1 MAVNYGLGGFE
12 QGSAFF
18 AAYNNAAQTIP
29 ITTQNV
35 GVAVRTYTD
44 VNLGQ
49 DAGDFS
55 SNFHLV
61 EQTLGK
67 FVVKTDGVFLVS
79 YNMTTGDPSN
89 NTIQAYINKNN
100 LENYGIQ
107 HGFCRSGDFFEV
119 GSQAL
124 IYASNNDYI
133 TIRVANTDGTSDV
146 VLHNINVSIVKLKYG
161 GRING

>member
-18 AAYNNAAQTIP
+18 AAYNNNSQTIG
-29 ITTQNV
+29 ISTQNV
-35 GVAVRTYTD
+35 SVAVRTYTN

-89 NTIQAYINKNN
+89 NTIQAYISKNN
-100 LENYGIQ
+100 LTNYARTQ
-107 HGFCRSGDFFEV
+107 F
-119 GSQAL
+119 
-124 IYASNNDYI
+124 
-133 TIRVANTDGTSDV
+133 
-146 VLHNINVSIVKLKYG
+146 
-161 GRING
+161 